1 MQYIVYGII
10 ADDINRARSLKHR
23 QQESNGMLFLMRL
36 RNSGGEACAS
46 KSQFY
51 AIALILFFNKNSTKS
66 SREVESFGPH
76 PKLYNP
82 LII

>member
-1 MQYIVYGII
+1 
-10 ADDINRARSLKHR
+10 
-23 QQESNGMLFLMRL
+23 MRL

-76 PKLYNP
+76 TKLYNP
-82 LII
+82 LI